1 MPVTVTTPAGGASAW
16 ARALWRHPS
25 GLLLAVQ
32 MLSVLVYPFMEHRPL
47 GRAVFETLAILVLAL
62 VMRSITGRALFIW
75 GAAAVAVVAA
85 ALSLIDAI
93 EPHSWLVVTGG
104 VLHALLYV
112 IAGGS
117 LLRYMFSD
125 QRVTLDELFAV
136 GATFTV
142 LAWAFAYTF
151 VVVQALQPTAFGAAA
166 GQPPRTW
173 FEILFLSVTTL
184 TSTGLSDIVP
194 VTAHA
199 RSFVMI
205 EQIAGLGYV
214 ALVVSSIV
222 GMTLR
227 RGRGAAGTDVQ

>member
-1 MPVTVTTPAGGASAW
+1 MTTNGGIVPRW
-16 ARALWRHPS
+16 ALAIWRHPS
-25 GLLLAVQ
+25 ALLLTVQ
-32 MLSVLVYPFMEHRPL
+32 MVSVLVYPFMEHRPL

-62 VMRSITGRALFIW
+62 VMRSITWRPVYIW
-75 GAAAVAVVAA
+75 SAAAVAISAGVLSIVDAVEPSSRLVVA
-85 ALSLIDAI
+85 
-93 EPHSWLVVTGG
+93 GG
-104 VLHALLYV
+104 LLHALLYFV
-112 IAGGS
+112 AGGS

-151 VVVQALQPTAFGAAA
+151 VVVQALQPTAFAAVGTA
-166 GQPPRTW
+166 PRTW
-173 FEILFLSVTTL
+173 FELLFLSVTTL

-227 RGRGAAGTDVQ
+227 RGRGAAGTDTDQ

>member
-1 MPVTVTTPAGGASAW
+1 
-16 ARALWRHPS
+16 
-25 GLLLAVQ
+25 
-32 MLSVLVYPFMEHRPL
+32 
-47 GRAVFETLAILVLAL
+47 
-62 VMRSITGRALFIW
+62 
-75 GAAAVAVVAA
+75 
-85 ALSLIDAI
+85 
-93 EPHSWLVVTGG
+93 
-104 VLHALLYV
+104 
-112 IAGGS
+112 
-117 LLRYMFSD
+117 MFSD
-125 QRVTLDELFAV
+125 QRVTLDERFAV

-142 LAWAFAYTF
+142 LAWAFADTF

-214 ALVVSSIV
+214 ALVVSSSV

-227 RGRGAAGTDVQ
+227 RGRGAAGTDDQ

>member
-1 MPVTVTTPAGGASAW
+1 VNISRW
-16 ARALWRHPS
+16 ARAIWRHPS
-25 GLLLAVQ
+25 ALLLTVQ
-32 MLSVLVYPFMEHRPL
+32 MISVLVYPFMEHRAL

-62 VMRSITGRALFIW
+62 VMRSITWRPVYIW
-75 GAAAVAVVAA
+75 GAAVVAISA
-85 ALSLIDAI
+85 GALSIIDAV
-93 EPHSWLVVTGG
+93 EPSSHLVVAGG
-104 VLHALLYV
+104 LLHAGLYFV
-112 IAGGS
+112 AGGS

-151 VVVQALQPTAFGAAA
+151 AGAGTA
-166 GQPPRTW
+166 PRTW
-173 FEILFLSVTTL
+173 FELLFLSVTTL

-227 RGRGAAGTDVQ
+227 RGRGTAGADSDDQ